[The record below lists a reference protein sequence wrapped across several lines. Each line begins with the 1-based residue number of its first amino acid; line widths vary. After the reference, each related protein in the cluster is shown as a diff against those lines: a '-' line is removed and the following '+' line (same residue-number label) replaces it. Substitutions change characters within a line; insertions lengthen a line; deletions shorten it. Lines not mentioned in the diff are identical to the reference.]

1 MGRAHEV
8 RAASMAKTA
17 AMKSAKYAKW
27 GKEIF
32 QAAKAGVPDPEMN
45 QGLKNTIAR
54 AKKDQCPADVIKRA
68 IEKAQGVK
76 SGATKEKVYE
86 GYGPG
91 QVAVIVECLT
101 DNDNRTFTEVR
112 TAFNKTGGTIGTA
125 VSYMFSRKAVFA
137 FEGLS
142 EDEAMEALMAG
153 DADFEDLSTDEDG
166 FVNITADPS
175 QFDAIKAALEA
186 AKGYFEAAGYTFK
199 DGKISAAPSG
209 AKTSYEVMIGGG
221 GSGDHPSF
229 GILTAASEA
238 LKTIGFDLVINDLAD
253 TSILWSALEAGT
265 AELWCAAWQTT
276 LDPDMFQIYHSEGG
290 SAGHYRIY
298 SDELDELVSEARTV
312 TDQAVRKALYK
323 EALDFVVDFACE
335 IPVYQRQDC
344 NIFSTERIN
353 VDTITP
359 DQTTYYTYL
368 NEIHKIAM
376 N

>member
-17 AMKSAKYAKW
+17 AMKSAKYARW
-27 GKEIF
+27 NKEIF
-32 QAAKAGVPDPEMN
+32 AAAKAGVPDPEMN
-45 QGLKNTIAR
+45 QGLKNVIAR

-125 VSYMFSRKAVFA
+125 VSYMFSRKAVFS
-137 FEGLS
+137 FDGMT

-166 FVNITADPS
+166 FVNITADPA

-186 AKGYFEAAGYTFK
+186 AKADIE
-199 DGKISAAPSG
+199 
-209 AKTSYEVMIGGG
+209 
-221 GSGDHPSF
+221 
-229 GILTAASEA
+229 
-238 LKTIGFDLVINDLAD
+238 FD
-253 TSILWSALEAGT
+253 TCE
-265 AELWCAAWQTT
+265 TT
-276 LDPDMFQIYHSEGG
+276 LVPSTKVDLDADHEEKFRRMLSLLREYDDVSEIYHNANIVE
-290 SAGHYRIY
+290 
-298 SDELDELVSEARTV
+298 DEDEE
-312 TDQAVRKALYK
+312 
-323 EALDFVVDFACE
+323 
-335 IPVYQRQDC
+335 
-344 NIFSTERIN
+344 
-353 VDTITP
+353 
-359 DQTTYYTYL
+359 
-368 NEIHKIAM
+368 
-376 N
+376 